1 MTLRA
6 LAPVALVLGL
16 LTGVPAAVFAA
27 DDDGARVVF
36 ELQDPRIDE
45 SSGLVDLGE
54 VMVTVNDS
62 GDSSRVFVLDART
75 GETVG
80 VTDFDTEVSDVE
92 ALAPAGRDHVWVGDI
107 GDNRRTR
114 DEVVVH
120 RVRVA
125 ARDLDVRPSASIRLR
140 YPDKPHDAEALFADR
155 RGRLHVIT
163 KSFTGGTVYRAP
175 ARLDPDGVNVLEPVA
190 RLDAY
195 VTDAALLDDGRHV
208 LVRGPFRATVHALPD
223 FASLGSFELPRQ
235 PQGEAVSVGPG
246 GRIRVSTEGAGTP
259 VHEVDLP
266 TELRQRMQGPATPS
280 ASPTPVDP
288 QDVARQDGAGGGSRP
303 AWLHWASA
311 GVLAVVEV
319 ALGRAVTIRRST
331 R

>member
-1 MTLRA
+1 MSRA
-6 LAPVALVLGL
+6 LAVALVTL
-16 LTGVPAAVFAA
+16 LFAA
-27 DDDGARVVF
+27 PGAAAASDEDGASVVF

-45 SSGLVDLGE
+45 SSGLVDLGDL
-54 VMVTVNDS
+54 MVTVNDS

-80 VTDFDTEVSDVE
+80 VTDFGTEVSDVE

-107 GDNRRTR
+107 GDNRHTR

-125 ARDLDVRPSASIRLR
+125 ARDLDVRSTVSIRLR

-155 RGRLHVIT
+155 RGRLHVVT
-163 KSFTGGTVYRAP
+163 KSVTGGVVYRAS
-175 ARLDPDGVNVLEPVA
+175 ARLDPDAVNVLEPVA
-190 RLDAY
+190 RLDAF
-195 VTDAALLDDGRHV
+195 VTDAALLRDGRHV

-223 FASLGSFELPRQ
+223 FASLGSFDLPRQ
-235 PQGEAVSVGPG
+235 PQGEAISVGPG
-246 GRIRVSTEGAGTP
+246 GRIRVSTEGVGTP
-259 VHEVDLP
+259 VHEVHLP
-266 TELRQRMQGPATPS
+266 AVLRERMQGQSTPS

-288 QDVARQDGAGGGSRP
+288 DDAARQDGAGGGSRP
-303 AWLHWASA
+303 AWLPWATA
-311 GVLAVVEV
+311 GVLAVVVV

>member
-1 MTLRA
+1 MRRTLSA
-6 LAPVALVLGL
+6 VL
-16 LTGVPAAVFAA
+16 LTLLLASPGPAYAS

-62 GDSSRVFVLDART
+62 GDSSRVFVLDSRS
-75 GETVG
+75 GETIG
-80 VTDFDTEVSDVE
+80 VTDFGTEVSDVE

-114 DEVVVH
+114 DEIVVH

-125 ARDLDVRPSASIRLR
+125 PRDLDVRPTVSIRLR
-140 YPDKPHDAEALFADR
+140 YPDRPHDAEALFADR

-163 KSFTGGTVYRAP
+163 KSFGGGVVYRAP
-175 ARLDPDGVNVLEPVA
+175 ARLDPDKVNELEPVA
-190 RLDAY
+190 RLDAF
-195 VTDAALLDDGRHV
+195 VTDAALMADGRHV
-208 LVRGPFRATVHALPD
+208 VVRGPFRATVHALPD

-235 PQGEAVSVGPG
+235 PQGEAVSVGPA

-259 VHEVDLP
+259 VHEVSLP
-266 TELRQRMQGPATPS
+266 AELRQRMQGPATPS

-288 QDVARQDGAGGGSRP
+288 DDASRQDGAGGGSRP
-303 AWLHWASA
+303 GWLPWATA
-311 GVLAVVEV
+311 GALAAVVV
-319 ALGRAVTIRRST
+319 ALGRAVAIRRRT
-331 R
+331 G

>member
-6 LAPVALVLGL
+6 TALVGL
-16 LTGVPAAVFAA
+16 VIGLSLVSSAAVLAA
-27 DDDGARVVF
+27 DDGARVVF
-36 ELQDPRIDE
+36 ELQDSRIHE
-45 SSGLVDLGE
+45 SSGLVDLGK

-62 GDSSRVFVLDART
+62 GDSPRVFVLDART
-75 GETVG
+75 GDTVG
-80 VTDFDTEVSDVE
+80 VTDFGTEVSDVE

-125 ARDLDVRPSASIRLR
+125 ARDLDVRPTVSVRLR

-163 KSFTGGTVYRAP
+163 KSFGGGVVYRAP

-195 VTDAALLDDGRHV
+195 VTDAALLGGGRHV
-208 LVRGPFRATVHALPD
+208 LVRGPVRATVHALPD
-223 FASLGSFELPRQ
+223 FAALGSLELPRQ
-235 PQGEAVSVGPG
+235 RQGEAVSVGPV
-246 GRIRVSTEGAGTP
+246 GRVRVSTEGAGTP

-266 TELRQRMQGPATPS
+266 SQLRARMQGPATPS

-288 QDVARQDGAGGGSRP
+288 DDASRQDGAGGGSRP
-303 AWLHWASA
+303 GWLPWATA
-311 GVLAVVEV
+311 GALVVLVV
-319 ALGRAVTIRRST
+319 ALARAVTIRRST